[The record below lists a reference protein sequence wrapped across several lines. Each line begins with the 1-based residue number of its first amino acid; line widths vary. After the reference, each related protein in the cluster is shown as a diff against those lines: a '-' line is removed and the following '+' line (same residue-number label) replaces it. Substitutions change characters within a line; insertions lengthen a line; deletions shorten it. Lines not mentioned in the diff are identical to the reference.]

1 MSLGARR
8 WYLQACPLAGPLFLL
23 IPGQIL
29 LASKG
34 AHTEKCWAVHSVG
47 AGGIGQGF
55 GPFWT
60 KPLVTSCGFAKP
72 RPSLPHRAQSGA
84 GASMLQV
91 WAALRPIWG
100 AGAGGAG
107 PWPWPG
113 ALAGSRAAPTLA
125 PLFPCLLPAQ
135 LPTKV
140 AASFLRATMLVG
152 CYPEGYPWHGVAQS
166 WRDRLSRSR
175 GCGQK
180 AFITMWIQTPRCVDR
195 LDHHDAGDRLPL
207 PAKLLRA
214 SPRRKLGNRLM
225 KRVIWGVLY
234 KPKEM
239 YT

>member
-1 MSLGARR
+1 MVLFGRRSLLLPAGLLSPGRGCRTVLRVEPALPRCTCGPYSGPSGERGRGGRR
-8 WYLQACPLAGPLFLL
+8 
-23 IPGQIL
+23 
-29 LASKG
+29 
-34 AHTEKCWAVHSVG
+34 
-47 AGGIGQGF
+47 
-55 GPFWT
+55 
-60 KPLVTSCGFAKP
+60 
-72 RPSLPHRAQSGA
+72 
-84 GASMLQV
+84 
-91 WAALRPIWG
+91 
-100 AGAGGAG
+100 
-107 PWPWPG
+107 PWPG

-125 PLFPCLLPAQ
+125 PLFPRLLPAQ
-135 LPTKV
+135 LPTTV

-152 CYPEGYPWHGVAQS
+152 RYPEGYPRHGVAQS

-180 AFITMWIQTPRCVDR
+180 AFITTWIQTPRCVDR